1 MGFLDGEG
9 TVKNDRPDDGRTRCS
24 RDIFLK
30 NLVGI
35 RWKSLESLTLVQIV
49 DDLDKSNQSHL
60 KFVKNS
66 LESPLLLSSKHLVS
80 GFGEKEP
87 KRTLKFLLSLRKSL
101 KTPSESFKI
110 NERFSSDLRIVSS
123 SLSSDRVLSGF
134 YAKKTGPGTQND
146 APVIPTSHWVYSL
159 PSFL

>member
-1 MGFLDGEG
+1 MGKEQ
-9 TVKNDRPDDGRTRCS
+9 S
-24 RDIFLK
+24 RMTSLTTGVRGVLVTFFSK
-30 NLVGI
+30 KLVGI

-101 KTPSESFKI
+101 KRQVNRSKST
-110 NERFSSDLRIVSS
+110 SDSPL
-123 SLSSDRVLSGF
+123 
-134 YAKKTGPGTQND
+134 T
-146 APVIPTSHWVYSL
+146 
-159 PSFL
+159 